1 MKGLGCRPNPSF
13 SWLRSEK
20 VNIVVLFVV
29 GQSLS
34 CVQLLATLW
43 TASQPSLTSQSPRIC
58 SNSRPLS
65 QWCHTTISSSAATFF
80 CFQYFLASESFP
92 GLFTSGVQS
101 IETLASASVL
111 PVNIQGW
118 LPLGLTG
125 LIFLQ
130 SKELSRVFS
139 STTVQK
145 HQLFGAQS
153 SLWSNSHIR
162 TWLLG
167 KP

>member
-1 MKGLGCRPNPSF
+1 MKGLGCRQNPSL

-20 VNIVVLFVV
+20 VNTVVLFVV

-34 CVQLLATLW
+34 CVRLLATLW
-43 TASQPSLTSQSPRIC
+43 TASQASLTSQSPRIC

-92 GLFTSGVQS
+92 GLFTSSVQS

-118 LPLGLTG
+118 PPLGLTG

-139 STTVQK
+139 STTV
-145 HQLFGAQS
+145 
-153 SLWSNSHIR
+153 W
-162 TWLLG
+162 

>member
-1 MKGLGCRPNPSF
+1 MKGLGCRQNPSF
-13 SWLRSEK
+13 CWLRSEK

-29 GQSLS
+29 GQSLR
-34 CVQLLATLW
+34 CVRLLATLW
-43 TASQPSLTSQSPRIC
+43 TASQASLTSQSPRIC

-65 QWCHTTISSSAATFF
+65 QWCHATISSSAATFF
-80 CFQYFLASESFP
+80 CFQYFPASGSFP

-101 IETLASASVL
+101 IETLALASVL

-118 LPLGLTG
+118 LLLGLAG

-130 SKELSRVFS
+130 SKGLSRVFS
-139 STTVQK
+139 STTVQM
-145 HQLFGAQS
+145 HQFFGAQP
-153 SLWSNSHIR
+153 SLWSNSHIC

-167 KP
+167 KS

>member
-1 MKGLGCRPNPSF
+1 MKGLGCRQNPSF

-20 VNIVVLFVV
+20 VNIVVLFVI

-34 CVQLLATLW
+34 CVRLLATLW
-43 TASQPSLTSQSPRIC
+43 TASQTSLTSQSPRIC

-65 QWCHTTISSSAATFF
+65 QWCHTTISSSVATFF
-80 CFQYFLASESFP
+80 CFQYFPASGSFP

-130 SKELSRVFS
+130 SKGLSRGFS

-145 HQLFGAQS
+145 HKFFGAQL
-153 SLWSNSHIR
+153 SLWSNSHNH
-162 TWLLG
+162 TWLLE